1 MFTSNGQSVYLG
13 QQVKTGMQA
22 ACEPSIIKRI
32 DTENEA
38 VFVVPL
44 TGGQGGW
51 YSVATIKAV
60 S

>member
-1 MFTSNGQSVYLG
+1 MLTINGQSVYLG
-13 QQVKTGMQA
+13 QRVKTGMQS

-38 VFVVPL
+38 VFVVPV

-51 YSVATIKAV
+51 YSVSTIKSV
-60 S
+60 N